1 VPAGAAVDPVPLT
14 SLAAHFE
21 PSAPSVRAAVDAP
34 DHSRQGG
41 TSEAADRRS
50 LAEMFRIL
58 SGASDS
64 ARPVAAPIGRYVD
77 EEPGLFRRL

>member
-1 VPAGAAVDPVPLT
+1 
-14 SLAAHFE
+14 
-21 PSAPSVRAAVDAP
+21 
-34 DHSRQGG
+34 
-41 TSEAADRRS
+41 
-50 LAEMFRIL
+50 MFRIL